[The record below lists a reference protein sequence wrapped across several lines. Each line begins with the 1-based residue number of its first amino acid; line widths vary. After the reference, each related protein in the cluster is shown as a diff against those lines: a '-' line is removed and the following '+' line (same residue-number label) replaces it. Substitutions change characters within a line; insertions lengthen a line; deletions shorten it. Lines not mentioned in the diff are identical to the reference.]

1 MSAPSSNLTAWER
14 WELASFDEDKK
25 ILSAIH
31 PQAAPSGEKS
41 FAVRLPTATEIE
53 QIMHQAHAEGFA
65 KGKEE
70 GYRAGF
76 TEGQSRPLAEARR
89 LAGATDKLERALGD
103 LDSTVADELLAL
115 AIELARAVLRQEL
128 SARPE
133 TLLNVVHEALEQLP
147 HQHAAIYLNPEDAA
161 LLRALLGDQLA
172 HGGHRLHE
180 DPKLARGDCILEA
193 GGTQIDATVA
203 MRWRRVLEGVGIVSA
218 WQPETPAAATAGT
231 SSTDES

>member
-1 MSAPSSNLTAWER
+1 MSAPSNLTAWER

-25 ILSAIH
+25 ILAAVH
-31 PQAAPSGEKS
+31 PRAASPGEKN

-76 TEGQSRPLAEARR
+76 AEGQSRPLAEARR
-89 LAGATDKLERALGD
+89 LAGAANKLERALGD
-103 LDSTVADELLAL
+103 LESTVADDLLAL

-128 SARPE
+128 TARPE

-161 LLRALLGDQLA
+161 LLRSLLGDHLT

-180 DPKLARGDCILEA
+180 DPSLARGDCILEA
-193 GGTQIDATVA
+193 GGTQVDATVA
-203 MRWRRVLEGVGIVSA
+203 MRWRRVLEGLGIVSA
-218 WQPETPAAATAGT
+218 WQPDTPPGTTADAAP
-231 SSTDES
+231 TDES